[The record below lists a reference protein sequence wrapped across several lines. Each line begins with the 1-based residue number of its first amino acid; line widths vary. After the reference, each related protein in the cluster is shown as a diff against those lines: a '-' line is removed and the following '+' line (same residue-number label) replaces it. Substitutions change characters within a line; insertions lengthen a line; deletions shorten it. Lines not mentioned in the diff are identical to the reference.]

1 MTLKYSVAVLNNDI
15 DHILKP
21 FLSDAPKVDKVIIIT
36 SKIKDNNDLKNK
48 IDLFLEMI
56 GVKVDYVYIGD
67 ITNFFQI
74 FLTIRSICN
83 KYGEPEWVNIS
94 CGSGIGMA
102 ALAVHAVNRNLK
114 MVAYEKDIDKSFI
127 INVKKLQKINVFD
140 PRYYNLIRSIGDG
153 IDTIKRL
160 SELYLINKST
170 VSRRLNNLMLME
182 IITRNGKGKN
192 GNVYT
197 FALSEFGKMLLS
209 TDK

>member
-1 MTLKYSVAVLNNDI
+1 
-15 DHILKP
+15 
-21 FLSDAPKVDKVIIIT
+21 
-36 SKIKDNNDLKNK
+36 
-48 IDLFLEMI
+48 
-56 GVKVDYVYIGD
+56 VDYVYVGD

-102 ALAVHAVNRNLK
+102 ALAVHAVNRNMK
-114 MVAYEKDIDKSFI
+114 MVAYEKDIDKSFM

-140 PRYYNLIRSIGDG
+140 PRYYNLIHSIGEG
-153 IDTIKRL
+153 VDTIKKL

-170 VSRRLNNLMLME
+170 VSRRLNNLILME
-182 IITRNGKGKN
+182 IITKKGKGKN

-197 FALSEFGKMLLS
+197 FSLSDFGRMLLL
-209 TDK
+209 TGK